1 MKVKRYLLSL
11 LCVLFAAAA
20 GTAARAAD
28 AAPSKSETRQ
38 TQELLR
44 AFYVEYCTAIA
55 GSGDS
60 RAEQRLLD
68 AHLTRQ
74 VLRKTEGLDYLAL
87 IRAQDFNAKDLET
100 IAVTHVDGDWY
111 AAGYFDSYG
120 KSCVIVPV
128 KVVVENGV
136 LRITDITLP

>member
-1 MKVKRYLLSL
+1 MKVRHHILLL
-11 LCVLFAAAA
+11 LCVLFATAAA
-20 GTAARAAD
+20 TTKAAN
-28 AAPSKSETRQ
+28 AAPSKFDTKQ
-38 TQELLR
+38 TQDLLR
-44 AFYVEYCTAIA
+44 AFYVEYCTLIA

-60 RAEQRLLD
+60 RAAEQRLLD

-74 VLRKTEGLDYLAL
+74 VLRKMDKLDYMAL

-100 IAVTHVDGDWY
+100 VTVTHVDADWY
-111 AAGYFDSYG
+111 AAAYFYSFG

-128 KVVVENGV
+128 KAVVENGM